1 MTIMEMVYEKYPKTQ
16 AERNCLIERRMMDA
30 LRASYK
36 QKLENERKAEEG
48 ILDENR
54 EATGRS

>member
-1 MTIMEMVYEKYPKTQ
+1 MEMVYEKYPKTQ
-16 AERNCLIERRMMDA
+16 AERNCLIEKRMMDA

-36 QKLENERKAEEG
+36 TRLENERKAEER

-54 EATGRS
+54 KATSRS

>member
-16 AERNCLIERRMMDA
+16 AERNCLIEKRMMDA

-36 QKLENERKAEEG
+36 TRLENERKAEEG
-48 ILDENR
+48 ILDENGK
-54 EATGRS
+54 ATSRS

>member
-16 AERNCLIERRMMDA
+16 AERNCLIEKRMMDA

-36 QKLENERKAEEG
+36 TRLENERKAEKG
-48 ILDENR
+48 ILDENG
-54 EATGRS
+54 ETQSRS

>member
-1 MTIMEMVYEKYPKTQ
+1 MEMVYEKYPKTA
-16 AERNCLIERRMMDA
+16 AERTCLIEKRMMDA

-36 QKLENERKAEEG
+36 IKLENERQAEER

-54 EATGRS
+54 KATSRS

>member
-16 AERNCLIERRMMDA
+16 AERNCLIEKRMMDA

-36 QKLENERKAEEG
+36 LKLENERKAEKG
-48 ILDENR
+48 ILDQNR
-54 EATGRS
+54 ETQSRS

>member
-16 AERNCLIERRMMDA
+16 AERTCLIEKRMMDA
-30 LRASYK
+30 LRAAYK
-36 QKLENERKAEEG
+36 IKLENERKAEKG
-48 ILDENR
+48 ILDENG

>member
-1 MTIMEMVYEKYPKTQ
+1 MVYEKYPKTQ

-36 QKLENERKAEEG
+36 QKLENECKAEEG

-54 EATGRS
+54 ETQSRS

>member
-16 AERNCLIERRMMDA
+16 AERTCLIERRMMDA

-36 QKLENERKAEEG
+36 QKLENERKAKEG
-48 ILDENR
+48 ILDENG
-54 EATGRS
+54 ETQSRS